1 MLESLWNIIKSAET
15 QRKGKFALKILS
27 ASIFLL
33 FMVGFVYQSYS
44 SYVDSTS
51 FNKRGEMIDI
61 GGYSL
66 YVEDSGTGKVTVI
79 FDAGMGD
86 DSSG

>member
-1 MLESLWNIIKSAET
+1 M
-15 QRKGKFALKILS
+15 KILS
-27 ASIFLL
+27 VSLVLL
-33 FMVGFVYQSYS
+33 LLVGFVFQSYS

-66 YVEDSGTGKVTVI
+66 YVEDIGTVKVTVI

-86 DSSG
+86 DSSVWKKQGADTEFFVGLI